1 LENASKKSHFARKTL
16 LYLGSGPDIS
26 PVLSSQIF
34 PSGQEEQAPVII
46 LCDPGDNAFSFYSR
60 LAEVR
65 VLDSAEY
72 LKMRRGKGY
81 ETDHPAFTLQLI
93 QQPHPFT
100 RQECDF
106 VGLPHRDE
114 HPANEGTDAET
125 TAWDWMEIEVNI
137 QGGAARRYRFVRHPH
152 HVALKLIQYWRMELE
167 SLVIIR
173 LPSLFDEEG
182 NEMSIGDWVDRNS
195 NWLKDV
201 SCTWTDNPGPWTKR
215 GWIPTLR
222 MLHPIPPDERTSADR
237 PIWCLN
243 APAENVMPLA
253 DDMMM
258 HGVFEPSFGYPE
270 VRSLAKPNW
279 SLRDKERSFKDN
291 HWADPGKWLFVTN
304 SPEKFYKGS
313 QSTHKLIAELP
324 EGIDYMIDTQ
334 TMNSRLYQVIGGHEL
349 KRMSTD
355 EQKSIY
361 TLIGLLQAGHRVA
374 VRVRDLD
381 DAVDVI
387 EQAYRLERI
396 PSPGRA
402 AIVAKLREP
411 LP

>member
-1 LENASKKSHFARKTL
+1 MDNASKKSLSARKAV

-34 PSGQEEQAPVII
+34 PAELNALAPVVI

-65 VLDSAEY
+65 ALDSDEY
-72 LKMRRGKGY
+72 LKMRRGKGF
-81 ETDHPAFTLQLI
+81 ETDQPRFTIQLI

-106 VGLPHRDE
+106 VGLPPRDE
-114 HPANEGTDAET
+114 HPTGEAADVGT

-152 HVALKLIQYWRMELE
+152 HVVLKLIRYWRMELE
-167 SLVIIR
+167 QLVIIR

-182 NEMSIGDWVDRNS
+182 TEMSVSDWIDRNGDW
-195 NWLKDV
+195 LQDV

-222 MLHPIPPDERTSADR
+222 MLHPLPPDERTSSGR
-237 PIWCLN
+237 PVWCLN
-243 APAENVMPLA
+243 APASSDKNHTSSLMIQ
-253 DDMMM
+253 
-258 HGVFEPSFGYPE
+258 GVFEPSYDFTE
-270 VRSLAKPNW
+270 VRNLAKPYW
-279 SLRDKERSFKDN
+279 PLRDKEHTKRDN
-291 HWADPGKWLFVTN
+291 HWADPGRWLFVTN
-304 SPEKFYKGS
+304 PPERFYKGS
-313 QSTHKLIAELP
+313 SSAYKLIMELP
-324 EGIDYMIDTQ
+324 EGIEYVIDTQ
-334 TMNSRLYQVIGGHEL
+334 TMNSQLYKVQNRFEL
-349 KRMSTD
+349 KKQSTGD
-355 EQKSIY
+355 QKSIY
-361 TLIGLLQAGHRVA
+361 TLIELLQAGHGVA

-402 AIVAKLREP
+402 AILAKLSSN
-411 LP
+411 